1 MDDRNQDWSRLG
13 EEVKDIVQS
22 AVESRDFQE
31 LNKAIEKTLNVAMD
45 QVGRTVNQMG
55 KTVQDSLQKGANGQD
70 PTQEWER
77 SRMEREQRYKSY
89 SSGGSADPAHV

>member
-1 MDDRNQDWSRLG
+1 MDDRNQYWSRLG

-55 KTVQDSLQKGANGQD
+55 KTVQDSLQKGANGQSD
-70 PTQEWER
+70 PGVGTLQN
-77 SRMEREQRYKSY
+77 
-89 SSGGSADPAHV
+89 GAGAAL

>member
-70 PTQEWER
+70 PSPGVGTLQN
-77 SRMEREQRYKSY
+77 
-89 SSGGSADPAHV
+89 GAGAAL

>member
-70 PTQEWER
+70 PTQ
-77 SRMEREQRYKSY
+77 
-89 SSGGSADPAHV
+89 

>member
-31 LNKAIEKTLNVAMD
+31 LNKAIEKTAMSALTFHKHNATGCLS
-45 QVGRTVNQMG
+45 Q
-55 KTVQDSLQKGANGQD
+55 
-70 PTQEWER
+70 
-77 SRMEREQRYKSY
+77 RENY
-89 SSGGSADPAHV
+89 SECRARQCPMAM